1 MNTIWNFSAGPAQL
15 PKTVLEKAQSEM
27 LSYDN
32 SGMSVMELSHRGKVF
47 KKIYEETDAN
57 LRRLLDIPED
67 YATLYL
73 QGGASMQFALI
84 PMNLNQLGKAAYVHT
99 GTWAQKAMDEAE
111 RVGMKAV
118 EIATSEADSFT
129 KIPEIPNQF
138 ADFDYV
144 HITTNNTIEG
154 TTIYDFPDTGETPLV
169 ADMSSNIFSEPID
182 VTKFGLIYAGA
193 QKNLGIAGL
202 TLVIIRKDL
211 LERVTDL
218 PKIFDYKVYA
228 DNDSMYNTPPTYSIY
243 MFNLILQWVDEL
255 GGLEAMKKL
264 NEEKAA
270 KFYAYLDQS
279 DLFKPTVFDKDR
291 SLMNIPFVTGMEE
304 VDKAFIDFSEERGIR
319 NIKGHRSVGGMRASI
334 YNAMPLAGV
343 ERLIEVMTEFEELRG
358 DGL

>member
-111 RVGMKAV
+111 RVGMEAV

-138 ADFDYV
+138 SDFDYV

-154 TTIYDFPDTGETPLV
+154 TTIYDFPDTSETPLV

-243 MFNLILQWVDEL
+243 MFNLILQWIDEL